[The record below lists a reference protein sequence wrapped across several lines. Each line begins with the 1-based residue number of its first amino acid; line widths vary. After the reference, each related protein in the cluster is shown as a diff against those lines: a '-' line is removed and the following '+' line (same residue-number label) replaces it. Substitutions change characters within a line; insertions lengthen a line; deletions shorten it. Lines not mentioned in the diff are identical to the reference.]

1 MDMNWLESLIFGL
14 ISGLTEI
21 LPVSAQAHEALVVKL
36 FGAGEGPQLR
46 LLRLA
51 VHAAV
56 LAALYVNYAEQIRQL
71 LRERA
76 LIRIPPRRRKRQ
88 PDMQQVLDLRLMQT
102 ALVPM
107 LLGFLAYPGL
117 RSWQMD
123 LSRTALL
130 LLVNGIVLYASG
142 HMRTG
147 NKDSRSMSQLD
158 GVLMGAAGAAAVLP
172 GISRV
177 GAVTSAGIA
186 RGADRENALRWA
198 LLLSIPAMLGLLCFD
213 VYTVVTMGAGTLSF
227 ALAVQVVLAAA
238 AAFGG
243 AAIGIG
249 VMKFLAVRTGFSGFA
264 YYCWGAA
271 LFSFIMYLS
280 V

>member
-14 ISGLTEI
+14 VSGLTEL
-21 LPVSAQAHEALVVKL
+21 LPVSAQAHEALLLKL
-36 FGAGEGPQLR
+36 IGAGESAQLR

-56 LAALYVNYAEQIRQL
+56 LAALYVSLAEQIGHL
-71 LRERA
+71 LRERKLA
-76 LIRIPPRRRKRQ
+76 RIPPRRRKRQ
-88 PDMQQVLDLRLMQT
+88 PDMQWVLDLRLMQT
-102 ALVPM
+102 ALIP
-107 LLGFLAYPGL
+107 LLLSFLAYQEL
-117 RSWQMD
+117 RSWQTD
-123 LSRTALL
+123 LSKTALL
-130 LLVNGIVLYASG
+130 LLMNGIILYVSG

-158 GVLMGAAGAAAVLP
+158 GLIIGAAGGLSVLP

-177 GAVTSAGIA
+177 GAMTSAGLA
-186 RGADRENALRWA
+186 RGADRENSLRWA
-198 LLLSIPAMLGLLCFD
+198 LLLCIPAMLGLICFD
-213 VYTVVTMGAGTLSF
+213 VYALVTMGIGTVSF
-227 ALAVQVVLAAA
+227 ALVIQTVLAAA

-243 AAIGIG
+243 AAIGIA

-271 LFSFIMYLS
+271 LFSFLMYLT